1 MAFRLRVARTEF
13 PASPP
18 VTASGQPLLDQF
30 SGLRNILATRVP
42 AVTLSLI
49 SMPTRSA
56 DGRFTEWYSDLAG
69 QPVPLTQL
77 DQNAREKAEALL
89 RDRLSTLRGQADRLA
104 TEGRAAE
111 AEALRQITAPPQ
123 PDMVYVVNGQPVLVG
138 WDRMRPGFIPS
149 AAPAPAGAAAAAV
162 GAPMAAAATGRGWL
176 RWLML
181 LLAFLLLLGLLLF
194 GLKSCTDLPLPDPFA
209 EPPPAEEPVPEQ
221 PNPDGALRE
230 EIARLEQDLR
240 DRLAACPVPEPLP
253 EIQLNPEPPPA
264 PPAEPAPQPA
274 PEPTPQPPVPAPQ
287 PAPPPPAPAPAP
299 RPQTQAPR
307 PAQPAPPPQ
316 QQTAACPKPIPKWE
330 APEVVVLL
338 DGSGSMGIPTNVN
351 EAEVKALIRRAQA
364 GDMAAAQRLMALQQS
379 GTDANSRLGAAKR
392 AVDGT
397 VQSLPPEIDVGL
409 VVFGECRGAE
419 NYNFFSAGDRP
430 RLKQLLDQVKPNEG
444 TPLARGLERA
454 GNMVDGVDIPA
465 VIVLV
470 SDGDDSCEG
479 DPCAVARALKAR
491 KPKLKVNVIDVD
503 GSRTAQCVADA
514 TGGKVL
520 DTGEG
525 IDWQELIQR
534 ATEQAPLPAQCR

>member
-1 MAFRLRVARTEF
+1 
-13 PASPP
+13 
-18 VTASGQPLLDQF
+18 LLDQF
-30 SGLRNILATRVP
+30 AGLRDILATRVP

-49 SMPTRSA
+49 SMPAHSP

-77 DQNAREKAEALL
+77 DQNARVKAEALL
-89 RDRLSTLRGQADRLA
+89 QDRLSTLRGQADRLA
-104 TEGRAAE
+104 GEGRGAE
-111 AEALRQITAPPQ
+111 AEALRQITAPPL

-149 AAPAPAGAAAAAV
+149 AAPAPAGAAAAAAGTPV
-162 GAPMAAAATGRGWL
+162 AAAAGWGWL

-209 EPPPAEEPVPEQ
+209 EPTPKEEPQPE
-221 PNPDGALRE
+221 PANPDDALRD
-230 EIARLEQDLR
+230 EIARLEQELR

-253 EIQLNPEPPPA
+253 EIQLNPEQPPA
-264 PPAEPAPQPA
+264 PPVEPPSQAE
-274 PEPTPQPPVPAPQ
+274 
-287 PAPPPPAPAPAP
+287 PPPAPAPAP
-299 RPQTQAPR
+299 APVEPAPQPPPPAPAQRPQTQAPR
-307 PAQPAPPPQ
+307 PAQPAPPPPQ
-316 QQTAACPKPIPKWE
+316 QQSAACPKPVPKWE
-330 APEVVVLL
+330 APEVVILL
-338 DGSGSMGIPTNVN
+338 DGSGSMGIPANVN

-397 VQSLPPEIDVGL
+397 VKSLPPEIDVGL

-454 GNMVDGVDIPA
+454 GNMVDGVDVPA

-525 IDWQELIQR
+525 MDWQELIQR
-534 ATEQAPLPAQCR
+534 ATEQASLPAQCR